1 MDESDQQHEEP
12 RGRLRDLP
20 GFRPLIATYAI
31 NDVGDLLAMV
41 ALAVFI
47 YDGTNSVWAL
57 AAMFTA
63 SRLVPSVV
71 APWMTARLAPL
82 KVAVTLPGLYAVE
95 AVLFGVL
102 AFLVSQDAPLGWLLL
117 LAGLDGLLALTG
129 RSLTRGVMATI
140 FDGGGMLRAG
150 NAFVS
155 QLNAWLL
162 VLATAGAYAFI
173 ELVSPEAALWI
184 NVGTFV
190 GAALIMSVTGRS
202 LPAAE
207 VEEDDDEESGPA
219 KGRTREGLRHVWQ
232 RPRAR
237 RLVIGEGLAMMF
249 GSLVIPVEVVYAKD
263 ALGAG
268 SSAYGLLFAA
278 WGVGSIIGATV
289 FKRYHERNLGVIV
302 AGAAVVCGLGYVGLA
317 VSPTL
322 AIALAFSVL
331 GGAGNGAEWVAVM
344 TALQE
349 DVDKEFYARAS
360 GLLESIAVGGPAI
373 AYAGGAALTAAAGP
387 RWAYAIGGVVS
398 VLVGAYWFAKPV
410 AGLVGEHDPEA
421 REASA
426 SAEQAYESVDLGS
439 EQPVGRKA
447 VIGTLWWSIA
457 AIGVIALVGIVG
469 VQEHWQPE
477 IFAGLLVLAV
487 AVAPLAIEGDDYNT
501 NGILATAVIAAVV
514 LGPAEAAV
522 VALGGGFADIAWFMY
537 REQTRM
543 RANALL
549 ASVLSYSV
557 YPLGA
562 GLVAAVLVD
571 QGQGLNTF
579 LGAVALVYAFA
590 LATNMFVV
598 GIYAASE
605 YGTPMRESM
614 KIGPILW
621 AEVLAAMLCAGGIH
635 VLWARGSVG
644 LVLVAAT
651 LVVFLRLAKRFF
663 ESLENA
669 RVAVEQRGIAEQ
681 RRAVAEQQKE
691 LVAYSQRFTIVKIMH
706 ALAAKDPSTA
716 RHSAAVSGYMRAF
729 AEYLSLDEPDVQF
742 CGVAG
747 LLHDNGKM
755 SVPEAILTK
764 PGKLE
769 DDEYATIKKHAQDGA
784 DFVRDL
790 DGFGDISDVIVA
802 HHERWDGG
810 GYPNGLKG
818 EEIPTIAMMI
828 NICDAYDVLTSRS
841 LYSEPKPHPVVIDIL
856 LGDRGTILT
865 AWLVDEFVGMMESR
879 DDLRYDPDQGDKF
892 EQELA
897 LFLGPRPA
905 DPEEFDDPSAAA

>member
-1 MDESDQQHEEP
+1 MDERAQESEQRP
-12 RGRLRDLP
+12 GRLRELP
-20 GFRPLIATYAI
+20 GFRPLIATYAV
-31 NDVGDLLAMV
+31 NDIGDLLAMV

-47 YDGTNSVWAL
+47 YDGTGSVYAL

-63 SRLVPSVV
+63 SRLLPSVT

-82 KVAVTLPGLYAVE
+82 KVSVTLPALYAVE

-102 AFLVSQDAPLGWLLL
+102 AYLVSQDAPLGWLLL
-117 LAGLDGLLALTG
+117 LAALDGLLALTG

-162 VLATAGAYAFI
+162 VLATASAYVFI
-173 ELVSPEAALWI
+173 ELVSPEAALWM

-190 GAALIMSVTGRS
+190 GAALIMTLTGRL

-207 VEEDDDEESGPA
+207 LAGEDAEEEKPA

-237 RLVIGEGLAMMF
+237 RLVVGEALAMMF

-278 WGVGSIIGATV
+278 WGAGSIIGATV

-302 AGAAVVCGLGYVGLA
+302 AGAAVVCGVGYVGLA

-322 AIALAFSVL
+322 AIALAFSVV

-349 DVDKEFYARAS
+349 DVDSEFYARAS
-360 GLLESIAVGGPAI
+360 GLLESIAVGAPAL
-373 AYAGGAALTAAAGP
+373 AYAGGAALTAATGP
-387 RWAYAIGGVVS
+387 RTAYAVGGAVGI
-398 VLVGAYWFAKPV
+398 LVGLYWFARPV
-410 AGLVGEHDPEA
+410 AGPGKAAEPLGGMAGRNE
-421 REASA
+421 SA
-426 SAEQAYESVDLGS
+426 DDDAAT
-439 EQPVGRKA
+439 PVWKP
-447 VIGTLWWSIA
+447 VIGTATWTVLMLAGFVLVA
-457 AIGVIALVGIVG
+457 AVGMSEDWQLELLIGLM
-469 VQEHWQPE
+469 
-477 IFAGLLVLAV
+477 VLAV
-487 AVAPLAIEGDDYNT
+487 ALVPLTIEREEGGT
-501 NGILATAVIAAVV
+501 NGILLTIVLAACV
-514 LGPAEAAV
+514 LGPAEAALV
-522 VALGGGFADIAWFMY
+522 GIAGIIGDSAWFMY
-537 REQTRM
+537 KERRWM
-543 RANALL
+543 RTNAILGNTFTYTVYPLVAGLL
-549 ASVLSYSV
+549 ASQIVDREDSIVVVFLTVTAV
-557 YPLGA
+557 Y
-562 GLVAAVLVD
+562 
-571 QGQGLNTF
+571 
-579 LGAVALVYAFA
+579 AVALFLNTVLTSVYSWSEHGYPIREGVAALGPIFWAEIFAAELSAVGVFA
-590 LATNMFVV
+590 LWQGGLAGLAVV
-598 GIYAASE
+598 AI
-605 YGTPMRESM
+605 
-614 KIGPILW
+614 
-621 AEVLAAMLCAGGIH
+621 
-635 VLWARGSVG
+635 
-644 LVLVAAT
+644 T
-651 LVVFLRLAKRFF
+651 LIVFLRLAKRFF
-663 ESLENA
+663 ESIDNA
-669 RVAVEQRGIAEQ
+669 KVAVEQRAIAEQ
-681 RRAVAEQQKE
+681 RRAFAEQQKE

-729 AEYLSLDEPDVQF
+729 AEYLSLEEPDVQF

-769 DDEYATIKKHAQDGA
+769 DDEYAIIKKHAQDGA

-865 AWLVDEFVGMMESR
+865 GWLVDEFVKMMESR
-879 DDLRYDPDQGDKF
+879 TDLRYDPAQGDKF

-897 LFLGPRPA
+897 LFLGPRPSE
-905 DPEEFDDPSAAA
+905 PEDVEDFGSGG